1 MTSRYPGGRARKSG
15 RGSAPPNFTLLDS
28 KFPSGQPRDG
38 RTRPGEGCLL
48 GVCVRSR
55 MDLGKWGTRGAAFL
69 KGARQQVPALS
80 FLFACLF
87 TLLLLVVG
95 SCSVRRSTPKV
106 LLAFGRNCLVPK
118 SEPVLECVLFSFLQI
133 LFRTK
138 QLDG

>member
-1 MTSRYPGGRARKSG
+1 M
-15 RGSAPPNFTLLDS
+15 
-28 KFPSGQPRDG
+28 
-38 RTRPGEGCLL
+38 
-48 GVCVRSR
+48 CVRSR